1 MARTAG
7 MLALFTLF
15 SRLLGLVRDM
25 GMAWLVGCGPVADAL
40 VAALRLPHLLRRL
53 LGEGSLSMT
62 LTAWLVRHDVA
73 HGREELL
80 PALASG
86 LLRRLVLALGGL
98 VLLGML
104 AAPQLL
110 AFLAPAL
117 SPEALAEGSRL
128 LRLCLPYVLL
138 AGLAAG
144 STVAAGV
151 YAFLVVIGVYPRLI
165 GKTATASKGKIFLYE
180 TIIALGGLFGNVV
193 DLFTEKVKQ
202 LTGSFLRIAW
212 PAAMPEA
219 ELWQKAAEGG
229 GRTGAGAGFLV
240 MLGNVSGQLLL
251 AAAGLSC
258 GIFVGCLVMSL
269 AETLK
274 ALPVLSRRLRLA
286 VGLPYLLLAIAAGKC
301 AGSLYYFLH
310 GIGRQ

>member
-1 MARTAG
+1 M
-7 MLALFTLF
+7 
-15 SRLLGLVRDM
+15 
-25 GMAWLVGCGPVADAL
+25 
-40 VAALRLPHLLRRL
+40 
-53 LGEGSLSMT
+53 
-62 LTAWLVRHDVA
+62 
-73 HGREELL
+73 
-80 PALASG
+80 
-86 LLRRLVLALGGL
+86 
-98 VLLGML
+98 
-104 AAPQLL
+104 
-110 AFLAPAL
+110 FLK
-117 SPEALAEGSRL
+117 EALL
-128 LRLCLPYVLL
+128 LL

-165 GKTATASKGKIFLYE
+165 GKTATATKGKIFLYE

-240 MLGNVSGQLLL
+240 MLGNVSEQLLL

-274 ALPVLSRRLRLA
+274 ALPVLRRRLRLA

-301 AGSLYYFLH
+301 AGSLYYFLY

>member
-1 MARTAG
+1 M
-7 MLALFTLF
+7 
-15 SRLLGLVRDM
+15 
-25 GMAWLVGCGPVADAL
+25 
-40 VAALRLPHLLRRL
+40 
-53 LGEGSLSMT
+53 
-62 LTAWLVRHDVA
+62 
-73 HGREELL
+73 
-80 PALASG
+80 
-86 LLRRLVLALGGL
+86 
-98 VLLGML
+98 
-104 AAPQLL
+104 
-110 AFLAPAL
+110 FLK
-117 SPEALAEGSRL
+117 EALL
-128 LRLCLPYVLL
+128 LL

-165 GKTATASKGKIFLYE
+165 GKTATASKG
-180 TIIALGGLFGNVV
+180 
-193 DLFTEKVKQ
+193 
-202 LTGSFLRIAW
+202 SFLRIAW
-212 PAAMPEA
+212 SAAMPEA
-219 ELWQKAAEGG
+219 GVWQKAAEGG
-229 GRTGAGAGFLV
+229 GRTGVGAGFLV

>member
-1 MARTAG
+1 M
-7 MLALFTLF
+7 
-15 SRLLGLVRDM
+15 
-25 GMAWLVGCGPVADAL
+25 
-40 VAALRLPHLLRRL
+40 
-53 LGEGSLSMT
+53 
-62 LTAWLVRHDVA
+62 
-73 HGREELL
+73 
-80 PALASG
+80 
-86 LLRRLVLALGGL
+86 
-98 VLLGML
+98 
-104 AAPQLL
+104 
-110 AFLAPAL
+110 
-117 SPEALAEGSRL
+117 
-128 LRLCLPYVLL
+128 L

-212 PAAMPEA
+212 PAAMTEA

-229 GRTGAGAGFLV
+229 GRTGAGAEFLV

>member
-1 MARTAG
+1 M
-7 MLALFTLF
+7 
-15 SRLLGLVRDM
+15 
-25 GMAWLVGCGPVADAL
+25 
-40 VAALRLPHLLRRL
+40 
-53 LGEGSLSMT
+53 
-62 LTAWLVRHDVA
+62 
-73 HGREELL
+73 
-80 PALASG
+80 
-86 LLRRLVLALGGL
+86 
-98 VLLGML
+98 
-104 AAPQLL
+104 
-110 AFLAPAL
+110 FLK
-117 SPEALAEGSRL
+117 EALL
-128 LRLCLPYVLL
+128 FM

-240 MLGNVSGQLLL
+240 MLHVAGRDIESPAGAEPPPASGSG
-251 AAAGLSC
+251 AAISPSFDC
-258 GIFVGCLVMSL
+258 GGEMCGF
-269 AETLK
+269 A
-274 ALPVLSRRLRLA
+274 VLFLIWNWKTVEERRNH
-286 VGLPYLLLAIAAGKC
+286 
-301 AGSLYYFLH
+301 GSQKRS
-310 GIGRQ
+310 I

>member
-1 MARTAG
+1 M
-7 MLALFTLF
+7 
-15 SRLLGLVRDM
+15 
-25 GMAWLVGCGPVADAL
+25 
-40 VAALRLPHLLRRL
+40 
-53 LGEGSLSMT
+53 
-62 LTAWLVRHDVA
+62 
-73 HGREELL
+73 
-80 PALASG
+80 
-86 LLRRLVLALGGL
+86 
-98 VLLGML
+98 
-104 AAPQLL
+104 
-110 AFLAPAL
+110 FLK
-117 SPEALAEGSRL
+117 EALL
-128 LRLCLPYVLL
+128 LL

-229 GRTGAGAGFLV
+229 GRTGAG
-240 MLGNVSGQLLL
+240 
-251 AAAGLSC
+251 
-258 GIFVGCLVMSL
+258 IFVGCLVMSL

>member
-1 MARTAG
+1 M
-7 MLALFTLF
+7 
-15 SRLLGLVRDM
+15 
-25 GMAWLVGCGPVADAL
+25 
-40 VAALRLPHLLRRL
+40 
-53 LGEGSLSMT
+53 
-62 LTAWLVRHDVA
+62 
-73 HGREELL
+73 
-80 PALASG
+80 
-86 LLRRLVLALGGL
+86 
-98 VLLGML
+98 
-104 AAPQLL
+104 
-110 AFLAPAL
+110 FLK
-117 SPEALAEGSRL
+117 EALL
-128 LRLCLPYVLL
+128 LL

-212 PAAMPEA
+212 PAAMTEA

-274 ALPVLSRRLRLA
+274 D
-286 VGLPYLLLAIAAGKC
+286 
-301 AGSLYYFLH
+301 
-310 GIGRQ
+310 

>member
-1 MARTAG
+1 M
-7 MLALFTLF
+7 
-15 SRLLGLVRDM
+15 
-25 GMAWLVGCGPVADAL
+25 
-40 VAALRLPHLLRRL
+40 
-53 LGEGSLSMT
+53 
-62 LTAWLVRHDVA
+62 
-73 HGREELL
+73 
-80 PALASG
+80 
-86 LLRRLVLALGGL
+86 
-98 VLLGML
+98 
-104 AAPQLL
+104 
-110 AFLAPAL
+110 
-117 SPEALAEGSRL
+117 
-128 LRLCLPYVLL
+128 
-138 AGLAAG
+138 
-144 STVAAGV
+144 AAGV

-258 GIFVGCLVMSL
+258 GIFVGCLESPAG
-269 AETLK
+269 AEPPP
-274 ALPVLSRRLRLA
+274 ASGSGAAISHSRDCGGEMCGFAVLFLIWNWKTVEERRNH
-286 VGLPYLLLAIAAGKC
+286 
-301 AGSLYYFLH
+301 GSQKRS
-310 GIGRQ
+310 I

>member
-1 MARTAG
+1 MT
-7 MLALFTLF
+7 
-15 SRLLGLVRDM
+15 
-25 GMAWLVGCGPVADAL
+25 
-40 VAALRLPHLLRRL
+40 
-53 LGEGSLSMT
+53 SM
-62 LTAWLVRHDVA
+62 
-73 HGREELL
+73 
-80 PALASG
+80 
-86 LLRRLVLALGGL
+86 
-98 VLLGML
+98 
-104 AAPQLL
+104 
-110 AFLAPAL
+110 FLK
-117 SPEALAEGSRL
+117 EALL
-128 LRLCLPYVLL
+128 LL

-251 AAAGLSC
+251 AAAGLSAGRDIESPAGAEPPPASGSGAAISPSRDC
-258 GIFVGCLVMSL
+258 GGEMCGF
-269 AETLK
+269 A
-274 ALPVLSRRLRLA
+274 VLFLIWNWKTVEERRNH
-286 VGLPYLLLAIAAGKC
+286 
-301 AGSLYYFLH
+301 GSQKRS
-310 GIGRQ
+310 I

>member
-1 MARTAG
+1 M
-7 MLALFTLF
+7 
-15 SRLLGLVRDM
+15 
-25 GMAWLVGCGPVADAL
+25 
-40 VAALRLPHLLRRL
+40 
-53 LGEGSLSMT
+53 
-62 LTAWLVRHDVA
+62 
-73 HGREELL
+73 
-80 PALASG
+80 
-86 LLRRLVLALGGL
+86 
-98 VLLGML
+98 
-104 AAPQLL
+104 
-110 AFLAPAL
+110 FLK
-117 SPEALAEGSRL
+117 EALL
-128 LRLCLPYVLL
+128 LL

-274 ALPVLSRRLRLA
+274 ALPVLSRTCVWQWGCHISFFRLRRGNVRVRCIISYMELEDSRREEKPWKPEKINMKHMSNRLRPST
-286 VGLPYLLLAIAAGKC
+286 VHGKMC
-301 AGSLYYFLH
+301 
-310 GIGRQ
+310 

>member
-1 MARTAG
+1 M
-7 MLALFTLF
+7 
-15 SRLLGLVRDM
+15 
-25 GMAWLVGCGPVADAL
+25 
-40 VAALRLPHLLRRL
+40 
-53 LGEGSLSMT
+53 
-62 LTAWLVRHDVA
+62 
-73 HGREELL
+73 
-80 PALASG
+80 
-86 LLRRLVLALGGL
+86 
-98 VLLGML
+98 
-104 AAPQLL
+104 
-110 AFLAPAL
+110 FLK
-117 SPEALAEGSRL
+117 EALL
-128 LRLCLPYVLL
+128 LL

-151 YAFLVVIGVYPRLI
+151 YAFLVVDRRLSAPDWKDGDGVEGENR
-165 GKTATASKGKIFLYE
+165 SCMRRV
-180 TIIALGGLFGNVV
+180 IALGGLFGNVV

-212 PAAMPEA
+212 SAAMPEA

-229 GRTGAGAGFLV
+229 GRTGAGTGFLV

-286 VGLPYLLLAIAAGKC
+286 VGLPYLLLSIAAGKC
-301 AGSLYYFLH
+301 AGSLYYFLY